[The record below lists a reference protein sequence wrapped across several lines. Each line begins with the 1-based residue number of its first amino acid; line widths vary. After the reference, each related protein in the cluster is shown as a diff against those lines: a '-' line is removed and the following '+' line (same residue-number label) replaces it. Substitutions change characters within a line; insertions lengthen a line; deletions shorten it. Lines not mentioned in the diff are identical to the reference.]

1 MRVISKLV
9 RLTPFGLAA
18 CLIFAGAAGAI
29 FAGAAGLMVTEA
41 AGAAA
46 IGPPLVDAVRN
57 GDTESLRAL
66 LAQGADPNLGE
77 ADGTTALVWASYRDD
92 GVSADLLIQA
102 GADVNRG
109 NDLGATPL
117 WAASQNGS
125 ETMVGRLLEA
135 GADPNAALLLGETP
149 IMVASRSGNRVVVE
163 QLIAEGGD
171 VNARAARDQT
181 ALMWAAAQKHPDV
194 VEVLLVHGADV
205 HARSEVWSQIMAVVP
220 HTYYNRDI
228 PHGGDTALMFAARGG
243 ALASARALVAEGA
256 NVNDADA
263 WSVSA
268 VSLAAHSGFTELVGF
283 LLEAGA
289 DPNAAGPGFTALHN
303 AIMHRDERMVSELLA
318 HGADRSAPL
327 TTWTPSR
334 RASLDFSFDPE
345 LVGASPLWLA
355 AAFSSPAVMRLLL
368 SHGADPLFVQQG
380 SHMLVDVRGSRLQ
393 ESTTVTTVLMAA
405 LGMGGGRAWLQPEPS
420 QKEAPALEAVT
431 LAVELGVDVNAT
443 NTEGRTALDAATNLE
458 YETVVAFLVENGAV
472 RGTGPEETP

>member
-9 RLTPFGLAA
+9 RLTPYGLAA

-57 GDTESLRAL
+57 GDTESLRDL

-92 GVSADLLIQA
+92 GASADLLIQA
-102 GADVNRG
+102 GADVNRP

-163 QLIAEGGD
+163 QLITEGGD

-194 VEVLLVHGADV
+194 VEVLLAHGADV
-205 HARSEVWSQIMAVVP
+205 HARSEVWSKVMAVVP

-243 ALASARALVAEGA
+243 ALSSARALVAAGA

-283 LLEAGA
+283 LLDAGA

-318 HGADRSAPL
+318 HGADASAPL

-380 SHMLVDVRGSRLQ
+380 SHMLVDVRGFRLQ
-393 ESTTVTTVLMAA
+393 ESTTVTTALMAA
-405 LGMGGGRAWLQPEPS
+405 LGMGGGRAWLQPEAS
-420 QKEAPALEAVT
+420 LREALTLEAVG
-431 LAVELGVDVNAT
+431 LALELGVDVNAA
-443 NTEGRTALDAATNLE
+443 NTEGRTALDAAMNLD
-458 YETVVAFLVENGAV
+458 YETVVDFLVENGAV